1 MRLAVPMLAAVLLT
15 AGPAIAQTSTA
26 KPPAAKTAPKQST
39 AKPAVKPTA
48 KPAAKPVPLPPRV
61 AEPAKV
67 TCPHVLGTGLGNRL
81 EFCDVLTGRN
91 PAEGILI
98 KLPIHT
104 GPLTLTFDLHN
115 RHMYSEDLVKAGK
128 AYANYTSTIG
138 VLTIDGTLL
147 ARGVVRSEFRTAK
160 DLFERIGGGAG
171 PKGMKAVAPVG
182 NQRIS
187 IDVPEEVNEVS
198 LLGEKMTVISL
209 NGTETFTSLQR
220 PIAVVSNLNVDYQPP
235 PKPPAKPAAK
245 TPTKKKH

>member
-1 MRLAVPMLAAVLLT
+1 MRPAFAMAAAALLLAGSAT
-15 AGPAIAQTSTA
+15 AQTSPATA
-26 KPPAAKTAPKQST
+26 PAAKTAPKQTT
-39 AKPAVKPTA
+39 AKPTA
-48 KPAAKPVPLPPRV
+48 KPGAKTAPLPPRV

-67 TCPHVLGTGLGNRL
+67 TCPHVLGTGLGSRL

-98 KLPIHT
+98 KLPVHR

-138 VLTIDGTLL
+138 VLTMDGTLL

-160 DLFERIGGGAG
+160 DLVDRIGGGAG

-182 NQRIS
+182 RERIS
-187 IDVPEEVNEVS
+187 IDVPEDVIEVS
-198 LLGEKMTVISL
+198 LLGEKMTVLSL

-220 PIAVVSNLNVDYQPP
+220 PIAVISNVYVDYQPP

-245 TPTKKKH
+245 TPAKKKR

>member
-1 MRLAVPMLAAVLLT
+1 MRLALPMLAAVLLSTGT
-15 AGPAIAQTSTA
+15 ATSQTSAA
-26 KPPAAKTAPKQST
+26 KPPAAKTAPKPTT
-39 AKPAVKPTA
+39 AKPTA
-48 KPAAKPVPLPPRV
+48 KAAAKPAPLPPRV

-67 TCPHVLGTGLGNRL
+67 TCPHVLGTGVSSRL
-81 EFCDVLTGRN
+81 QFCDVLTGRN

-98 KLPIHT
+98 RLPAHK

-115 RHMYSEDLVKAGK
+115 RHTYSEDQVKAGK
-128 AYANYTSTIG
+128 GYANYTATIG
-138 VLTIDGTLL
+138 VLAMDGTLL

-160 DLFERIGGGAG
+160 DLHERIGGGAG
-171 PKGMKAVAPVG
+171 PKGMKALAPVG
-182 NQRIS
+182 VERIS

-198 LLGEKMTVISL
+198 LLGEKMTVLSQ

-245 TPTKKKH
+245 PPAKKK

>member
-1 MRLAVPMLAAVLLT
+1 MRLALPMLAAVLLST
-15 AGPAIAQTSTA
+15 GPAIAQTSTA
-26 KPPAAKTAPKQST
+26 KPPAAKTAPKQS
-39 AKPAVKPTA
+39 PAKPTA
-48 KPAAKPVPLPPRV
+48 KPAPLPPRV
-61 AEPAKV
+61 AEAAKV

-98 KLPIHT
+98 KLPAHK

-128 AYANYTSTIG
+128 AYANYTATIG

-182 NQRIS
+182 NERIS

>member
-26 KPPAAKTAPKQST
+26 KPPAAKTAPKQT

-48 KPAAKPVPLPPRV
+48 KPVPLPPRI

-67 TCPHVLGTGLGNRL
+67 TCPHVLGTGLGSRL

-98 KLPIHT
+98 KLPTHT

-235 PKPPAKPAAK
+235 PKPPAKPAAATK
-245 TPTKKKH
+245 TPGKKKH

>member
-1 MRLAVPMLAAVLLT
+1 MRPAFAMAAALLLAGSAT
-15 AGPAIAQTSTA
+15 AQTSTPT
-26 KPPAAKTAPKQST
+26 PPAAKTAPKQTT
-39 AKPAVKPTA
+39 AKPTA
-48 KPAAKPVPLPPRV
+48 KPGAKTAPLPARV

-67 TCPHVLGTGLGNRL
+67 TCPHVLGTGLGSRL

-98 KLPIHT
+98 KLPVHR

-138 VLTIDGTLL
+138 VLTMDGTLL

-160 DLFERIGGGAG
+160 DLVDRIGGGAG

-182 NQRIS
+182 RERIS
-187 IDVPEEVNEVS
+187 IDVPEEVTEVS
-198 LLGEKMTVISL
+198 LLGEKMTVLSL

-220 PIAVVSNLNVDYQPP
+220 PIAVISNVYVDYQPP

-245 TPTKKKH
+245 TPAKKKH

>member
-39 AKPAVKPTA
+39 AKPAAKPT
-48 KPAAKPVPLPPRV
+48 AKPVPLPPRV

-98 KLPIHT
+98 KLPAHT

-182 NQRIS
+182 SQRIS

-245 TPTKKKH
+245 TPVKKKH

>member
-1 MRLAVPMLAAVLLT
+1 MRVALPMLAAVLLS
-15 AGPAIAQTSTA
+15 ADPAIAQTSTA
-26 KPPAAKTAPKQST
+26 KPPAAKTAPKQTT
-39 AKPAVKPTA
+39 ARPAA
-48 KPAAKPVPLPPRV
+48 KPAAKPPAKPAPLPPRV

-67 TCPHVLGTGLGNRL
+67 TCPHVLGTGLGSRL

-91 PAEGILI
+91 PAEGLII
-98 KLPIHT
+98 KLPAHQ

-138 VLTIDGTLL
+138 VLTMDGTLL

-182 NQRIS
+182 NERIS

-198 LLGEKMTVISL
+198 LLGEKMTMISL
-209 NGTETFTSLQR
+209 NGTETFTALQR
-220 PIAVVSNLNVDYQPP
+220 PIAVVSNVNVDYQPP
-235 PKPPAKPAAK
+235 PKTPVKPAAK
-245 TPTKKKH
+245 PPVKKK

>member
-1 MRLAVPMLAAVLLT
+1 MRLAPPMLAAVLLF

-26 KPPAAKTAPKQST
+26 KPPAAKTAPKQSA
-39 AKPAVKPTA
+39 AKPTVKPTA
-48 KPAAKPVPLPPRV
+48 KPAPLPPRV

-67 TCPHVLGTGLGNRL
+67 TCPHVLGTGLGSRL

-91 PAEGILI
+91 PAEGIVI
-98 KLPIHT
+98 KLPTHQ
-104 GPLTLTFDLHN
+104 GPLALTFDLHN
-115 RHMYSEDLVKAGK
+115 RHTYSEDLVKAGK

-138 VLTIDGTLL
+138 VLTMDGTLL
-147 ARGVVRSEFRTAK
+147 ARGVVRSEFRSAK

-182 NQRIS
+182 HERIS
-187 IDVPEEVNEVS
+187 IDVPEDVNEVS

-220 PIAVVSNLNVDYQPP
+220 PIAVVSNVNVDYQPP
-235 PKPPAKPAAK
+235 PKPPAKAAAK
-245 TPTKKKH
+245 PPAKKK